1 MGREGGRNGCKES
14 HRAGKLGSNSIRL
27 KRNKKQRE
35 GRKKNERGEVKF
47 SHNVQGED
55 FPFLAG
61 GSLFLI

>member
-35 GRKKNERGEVKF
+35 RRTKEEKF